1 MDPNDVYMDV
11 FGLTVE
17 DLFRDYFDY
26 ACKMVTYDMD
36 AIRSYGANN
45 IGDYT
50 YKYVDTEDGKVQVAY
65 ASCPQSTGFNVIP
78 LQVPSAGTTVTVK
91 FTALQASGLP
101 LLADGGLFVF
111 EHGKQYD
118 FSANPLFREH
128 RAYGSVNFSIFK
140 REGLEQEQEEE
151 N

>member
-1 MDPNDVYMDV
+1 MCSGLSRAAKKFDFIFADPP
-11 FGLTVE
+11 
-17 DLFRDYFDY
+17 Y
-26 ACKMVTYDMD
+26 ALPTLAEIPD
-36 AIRSYGANN
+36 
-45 IGDYT
+45 
-50 YKYVDTEDGKVQVAY
+50 KV
-65 ASCPQSTGFNVIP
+65 
-78 LQVPSAGTTVTVK
+78 
-91 FTALQASGLP
+91 LP